1 MHDGDLVTMTMTM
14 MMMMMM
20 MIMLYFDDDAIGS
33 DGGVMAMAAVRA
45 DVLLL
50 KLLAPLLLVAVVVVD
65 SATHIPVSNATRRGL
80 GRCCGGP
87 W

>member
-1 MHDGDLVTMTMTM
+1 MHDGDLMTMTMTM
-14 MMMMMM
+14 T

-33 DGGVMAMAAVRA
+33 DGGVMAMAVVRA
-45 DVLLL
+45 DVLKLL
-50 KLLAPLLLVAVVVVD
+50 KLLAPLLLVAVAVVD

-80 GRCCGGP
+80 GLERYRDGP